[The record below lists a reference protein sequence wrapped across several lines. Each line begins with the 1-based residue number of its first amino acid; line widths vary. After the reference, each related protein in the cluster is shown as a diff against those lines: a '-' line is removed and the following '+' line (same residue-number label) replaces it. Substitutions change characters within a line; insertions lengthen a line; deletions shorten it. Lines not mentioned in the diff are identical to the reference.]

1 MSREQRSDA
10 AENQERLS
18 FRALSGCCSSLRRGT
33 GGPGSSSRRRFRILE
48 SDVSFATS
56 FLGDPNPKATPEAR
70 KSAVVD
76 ALIDL
81 KVVSD
86 AAIKDGLENDETF
99 KRQMVFLR
107 QQALR
112 QAYLA
117 KAAAA
122 AVTEDALRKVYN
134 ERVAAMPSVEEVRVR
149 HILLKD
155 RAGAEAAMRDIAAGK
170 SFEEV
175 AGSVSLDETSK
186 KSGGDLGFL
195 TMEQLPPELGGAIV
209 TMKTGEIA
217 AKPVETPFGF
227 HVVKLEER
235 RKREPPAFEVVS
247 TELRRG
253 MEAQAVSK
261 IVADLKAAARIE
273 KLVPDVAMPEGSD
286 DGHEHGAEGGE

>member
-1 MSREQRSDA
+1 MLLKIRNVFLSALFLVADPAFAEERADQVA
-10 AENQERLS
+10 ARVGDSE
-18 FRALSGCCSSLRRGT
+18 
-33 GGPGSSSRRRFRILE
+33 ILE

>member
-1 MSREQRSDA
+1 MLLKIRNVFLSALFLVAVPAFAEERADQVA
-10 AENQERLS
+10 ARVGDSE
-18 FRALSGCCSSLRRGT
+18 
-33 GGPGSSSRRRFRILE
+33 ILE

-195 TMEQLPPELGGAIV
+195 TMEQLPPELGEAIV